1 VTFGGGISIWEL
13 CDKKLYS
20 TKSGGRGNRW
30 ETDEV
35 VVARLSPN
43 KHTHFFRN
51 KMTAITNATRE
62 KTGAVLNS
70 LPRETQVGWWPAA
83 MTVVA
88 VGKMV
93 AVPCPHSTAGSSPS
107 TIPEHLSPAAAV
119 GAVVDPF

>member
-1 VTFGGGISIWEL
+1 
-13 CDKKLYS
+13 
-20 TKSGGRGNRW
+20 
-30 ETDEV
+30 
-35 VVARLSPN
+35 
-43 KHTHFFRN
+43 
-51 KMTAITNATRE
+51 MTGITNATRE

-93 AVPCPHSTAGSSPS
+93 AVPRRHSTAGSSPS